1 MTTYEMIHGVSLF
14 SDFDIDL
21 FKSGHHFKL
30 YEKLGSHPMEVQS
43 TQGVYF
49 SVWAP
54 NAKKVSVIGD
64 FNWWNSE
71 SHPLANRWDGSG
83 IWEGFITGIEKGC
96 LYKYKVVSNYYNYS
110 AEKSDPFALL
120 SETPP
125 KTASVVWDLDYK
137 WKEKKWEKS
146 RHDRNSLNSPISIYE
161 MHIGSWKKVT
171 EHGDRSLGYRELSEQ
186 ICEYVKKLGF
196 THVEFMPVMEHPFY
210 GSWGYQTTGYFSA
223 TSRYGVP
230 QDLMFLIDSLHDEGI
245 SVILDWVPSHFPTD
259 EHGLGFFDGTHLY
272 EHSDPMKGFHPDW
285 KSYIFNYDR
294 NEVRSFLISS
304 AHFWFDRYHIDGL
317 RVDGVASMLYLDYS
331 REQGKW
337 IANEYGGRENLGA
350 ISLLKELNESIY
362 NDFPHAQV
370 YAEESTAWP
379 GVSRPTYSGGLGF
392 GFKWNMGW
400 MHDTLKYFEKDPIYR
415 KYHQNDITFSILY
428 AFTENFVLP
437 LSHDEVVHGKGSLLS
452 KMPGDDWQKFAN
464 LRALYAYMW
473 AHPGKKLLFM
483 GGEFGQWEE
492 WNHNTSLD
500 WHLMEFEPHNG
511 ITNLISDLN
520 RFYKNESALYE
531 YDLSHEGFEWVDN
544 SDHNSSVLCF
554 LRRNSKNKIILVVC
568 NFTPT
573 PRHQYRIGVPYAGD
587 WKESLNTDSTIYGGS
602 GIGNAGLAVA
612 TEMPWH
618 FRPYS
623 ICITLPPLS
632 VLYLLHDD

>member
-1 MTTYEMIHGVSLF
+1 MKTHEMIHGVSLL
-14 SDFDIDL
+14 SDFDIGL
-21 FKSGHHFKL
+21 FRSGHHFRL
-30 YEKLGSHPMEVQS
+30 YEKLGSHIMEAHDS
-43 TQGVYF
+43 WGVYF

-54 NAKKVSVIGD
+54 NAKSVSVIGD
-64 FNWWNSE
+64 FNSWNPK

-83 IWEGFITGIEKGC
+83 IWEGFITGLEKGC
-96 LYKYKVVSNYYNYS
+96 LYKYKVESNYNNYS
-110 AEKSDPFALL
+110 AEKSDPFAFL

-137 WKEKKWEKS
+137 WNEKTWEKIK
-146 RHDRNSLNSPISIYE
+146 HNKNSLSSPISIYE
-161 MHIGSWKKVT
+161 MHIGSWKKVP
-171 EHGDRSLGYRELSEQ
+171 EQADRSLSYRELAEQ
-186 ICEYVKKLGF
+186 LCGYVKDLGF
-196 THVEFMPVMEHPFY
+196 THVEFMPIMEHPFY

-223 TSRYGVP
+223 TGRYGVA
-230 QDLMFLIDSLHDEGI
+230 QDLMNLINSLHNEGI
-245 SVILDWVPSHFPTD
+245 GVILDWVPSHFPTD

-272 EHSDPMKGFHPDW
+272 EHSDPKKGFHPDW
-285 KSYIFNYDR
+285 KSFIFNYDR
-294 NEVRSFLISS
+294 NEVKSFLISS
-304 AHFWFDRYHIDGL
+304 AHFWLDKYHVDGL

-331 REQGKW
+331 RNKGEW

-350 ISLLKELNESIY
+350 ISLLKELNESVY
-362 NDFPHAQV
+362 KEYPHAQI

-379 GVSRPTYSGGLGF
+379 GVSKPTYSGGLGF

-437 LSHDEVVHGKGSLLS
+437 LSHDEVVHGKGSLLR

-483 GGEFGQWEE
+483 GGEFGQWDE
-492 WNHNTSLD
+492 WNHNDSLD
-500 WHLMEFEPHNG
+500 WHLMQFEPHSG
-511 ITNLISDLN
+511 IAKLFIDLN
-520 RFYKNESALYE
+520 TFYQNESALYE
-531 YDLSHEGFEWVDN
+531 HDFSHEGFEWIDN
-544 SDHNSSVLCF
+544 SDHNNSVLCF
-554 LRRNSKNKIILVVC
+554 LRRNSKNELILIAC

-573 PRHQYRIGVPYAGD
+573 PRHEYRVGVPYAGV
-587 WKESLNTDSTIYGGS
+587 WKESINTDSTIYGGS
-602 GIGNAGLAVA
+602 GIGNADKAETA
-612 TEMPWH
+612 DMPWH

-623 ICITLPPLS
+623 ISITLPPLS
-632 VLYLLHDD
+632 VLYLVHEK